1 MNLLKIKKLVHCFF
15 YPNFFLSYI
24 NNVCPL
30 FELKNL
36 FKYTGNL
43 DYLLDIGSNKGQFL
57 ILFNYFYPNAK
68 ILSFEPQT
76 KYLNIQKKII
86 KKNIKFF
93 NICLGNKNKKLT
105 FNITNKEDS
114 SSLLKPITFKKS
126 IYKIKRKILVN
137 VKKLDD
143 VINLPKNKDILIKI
157 DVQGYEKF
165 VLEGANKN
173 LSKIKYI
180 IIELSNKKFYDF
192 QIKNNE
198 MINFLKKKN
207 FRLIKYFN
215 KNFLGK
221 KNYQADYLFINE
233 NLEN

>member
-1 MNLLKIKKLVHCFF
+1 MVGWTRGFDMLSGRFAVFIVVLWMSMALLASTWDLS
-15 YPNFFLSYI
+15 PN
-24 NNVCPL
+24 
-30 FELKNL
+30 
-36 FKYTGNL
+36 
-43 DYLLDIGSNKGQFL
+43 
-57 ILFNYFYPNAK
+57 
-68 ILSFEPQT
+68 
-76 KYLNIQKKII
+76 
-86 KKNIKFF
+86 
-93 NICLGNKNKKLT
+93 
-105 FNITNKEDS
+105 
-114 SSLLKPITFKKS
+114 
-126 IYKIKRKILVN
+126 
-137 VKKLDD
+137 

>member
-1 MNLLKIKKLVHCFF
+1 M
-15 YPNFFLSYI
+15 
-24 NNVCPL
+24 
-30 FELKNL
+30 
-36 FKYTGNL
+36 
-43 DYLLDIGSNKGQFL
+43 
-57 ILFNYFYPNAK
+57 
-68 ILSFEPQT
+68 
-76 KYLNIQKKII
+76 
-86 KKNIKFF
+86 
-93 NICLGNKNKKLT
+93 
-105 FNITNKEDS
+105 
-114 SSLLKPITFKKS
+114 
-126 IYKIKRKILVN
+126 
-137 VKKLDD
+137 
-143 VINLPKNKDILIKI
+143 INLPKNKDILIKI